1 MKSGLVLKIFV
12 AVLLLGGAGFWYID
26 QQKPSY
32 TYDNAACKDL
42 ASPYDCFAE
51 YYKNLVR
58 DFGTKVAVADVKRI
72 STEDGQVLAQ
82 CHPLVHVIGR
92 EAANEFKTITEAFNA
107 GDAFCWSGYYHGV
120 MEGMVKKIGLTDL
133 SKGLNDICSQIPGR
147 ESYNFDYYNCVHGL
161 GHGLEAYY
169 EGEIFHALVMCDN
182 LTGDWERQSCYS
194 GVFMQNII
202 DSTNVSDTGGGG
214 KYLKPEEPLYP
225 CTAVE
230 GRYKG
235 QCYLGQTSY
244 SLQMTSYDY
253 KKVFDLCTTV
263 ETPYRD
269 ICNQS
274 MGRDVANQAMHEK
287 NRTKKLCSITKDSN
301 DFNNCVVGAVKEII
315 SYYHSDKE
323 ALEFCDVLSG
333 EGKNICTSTAKSY
346 YSNF

>member
-1 MKSGLVLKIFV
+1 M
-12 AVLLLGGAGFWYID
+12 
-26 QQKPSY
+26 
-32 TYDNAACKDL
+32 
-42 ASPYDCFAE
+42 
-51 YYKNLVR
+51 
-58 DFGTKVAVADVKRI
+58 
-72 STEDGQVLAQ
+72 
-82 CHPLVHVIGR
+82 HVIGR

-161 GHGLEAYY
+161 GHGVEAYY

-202 DSTNVSDTGGGG
+202 DSTNVSDTGGVV

-230 GRYKG
+230 VRYKG

-244 SLQMTSYDY
+244 ALQVTSYDY

-287 NRTKKLCSITKDSN
+287 NRTKELCSITKDSN